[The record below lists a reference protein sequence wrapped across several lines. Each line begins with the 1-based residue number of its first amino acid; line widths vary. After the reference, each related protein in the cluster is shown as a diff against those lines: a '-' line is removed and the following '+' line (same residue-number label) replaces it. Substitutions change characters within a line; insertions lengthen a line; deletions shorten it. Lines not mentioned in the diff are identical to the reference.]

1 MKQEV
6 DALEDAEIV
15 ELYLR
20 RDETAI
26 ERTAGKYGTRLRALA
41 QSITGDPQT
50 AEECENDAYLA
61 AWRSIPPHKPRDY
74 LYAFLARI
82 VRHLS
87 LDRCREQ
94 RRLKRS
100 GLICALDNELEQCIP
115 SPDDG
120 ACRLDDLAL
129 GEAVNGFLG
138 TLSQEKRNVFL
149 RRYWYADSIFAIA
162 RRYGFSQSKVKTMLF
177 RTRNQFRDYLKQEG
191 YDL

>member
-1 MKQEV
+1 M
-6 DALEDAEIV
+6 EDDEIV

-20 RDETAI
+20 RDELAV
-26 ERTAGKYGTRLRALA
+26 ERTAEKYGARLRAPA
-41 QSITGDPQT
+41 RSITGDPQA

-61 AWRSIPPHKPRDY
+61 AWRAIPPHEPRDY

-100 GLICALDNELEQCIP
+100 GPVCALGAELEQCIP
-115 SPDDG
+115 SPDDE
-120 ACRLDDLAL
+120 ACRLDDLVL
-129 GEAVNGFLG
+129 REAVNGFLG
-138 TLSQEKRNVFL
+138 TLSREKRNVFL
-149 RRYWYADSIFAIA
+149 RRYWYADPVFAIA
-162 RRYGFSQSKVKTMLF
+162 QRYGLSQSNVKTMLY
-177 RTRNQFRDYLKQEG
+177 RTRNQFRDYLKREG